1 MKALRKNFS
10 KEGYEQARAEFE
22 KELNDLRDKYL
33 KSVSKLEEAC
43 VNLNAFIEKMKKNLL
58 IQL

>member
-1 MKALRKNFS
+1 MLEKNFS
-10 KEGYEQARAEFE
+10 KEGYEQAKAEFE
-22 KELNDLRDKYL
+22 KELNELRDKYL

-43 VNLNAFIEKMKKNLL
+43 TNLNVFIEKMKKSLL